1 MKKSTKILSVIIL
14 IISIL
19 IVSIILIFNIVTII
33 RIMFFGITVGSD
45 LPDTIWWQKTE
56 LYGWTGIVRYYSV
69 WSELVLGVEVP
80 ITIICI
86 IYQIIYFK
94 ILRKKLT

>member
-1 MKKSTKILSVIIL
+1 MKKIVKILSVIIL

-19 IVSIILIFNIVTII
+19 IVSTMLIFNLITIA
-33 RIMFFGITVGSD
+33 RIMFFGMTVGSD
-45 LPDTIWWQKTE
+45 YIDTIWWQKTE
-56 LYGWTGIVRYYSV
+56 LHGWTGIVRYYSV
-69 WSELVLGVEVP
+69 WSELVMWVEVP

-94 ILRKKLT
+94 ILRKKLK